1 MKCVKCYREIG
12 DKMKFCNYCGAKQP
26 FNRKNY
32 ENAHPELADAR
43 SDEENKLGVK
53 LNIPIIEPI
62 IEPEV
67 QPEPL
72 EEAKLGTPEQP
83 LQEAQ
88 LATPEQPLVEAQL
101 EPVQE
106 TQPEPLV
113 EAQPEPLV
121 EAQLEPEPVVDIQPE
136 EPQQPLE
143 EAQLDEP
150 EMPQEVTEPEPL
162 EEAQLEPIEEA
173 QPEPVVE
180 IQPEEPQQPLEET
193 QLDEPEPLQE
203 TEPEPLEEAQLEPIE
218 EPQLEPVQ
226 EALHDEPKEPQREM
240 QAEDY
245 ARAVRIAELE
255 DSNATLEKEN
265 ADLEAQMLKYK
276 QASGKFKLFSIVAA
290 VVALLGLG
298 LGAFSLLNKGNES
311 QDSTAESAGHEFP
324 EFTYYGELVNGEPNG
339 YGLAVYKSGDP
350 DNRKFYV
357 GKFEAGKRVDDNAM
371 LLYNDGNFF
380 YGKINDEFWE
390 KGVAYRKAENCHFE
404 GTFDKNAPYTGTW
417 YVHKMNYK
425 MNNGKENK

>member
-106 TQPEPLV
+106 TQPEPMV

-150 EMPQEVTEPEPL
+150 EMPQEESEPEPL
-162 EEAQLEPIEEA
+162 EEEPLEEAPLEPIEEA
-173 QPEPVVE
+173 
-180 IQPEEPQQPLEET
+180 
-193 QLDEPEPLQE
+193 
-203 TEPEPLEEAQLEPIE
+203 
-218 EPQLEPVQ
+218 QLEPVQ

-339 YGLAVYKSGDP
+339 YGLAVFKPGDP

-371 LLYNDGNFF
+371 LLYNDGRFF
-380 YGKINDEFWE
+380 YGKINDELLE
-390 KGVAYRKAENCHFE
+390 KGILYFQTENNHFE
-404 GTFDKNAPYTGTW
+404 GTFDKDPSDQNEIIPYTGTW
-417 YVHKMNYK
+417 YKHEVFVTIK
-425 MNNGKENK
+425 NGK

>member
-88 LATPEQPLVEAQL
+88 LDTPKQPLVEAQL

-106 TQPEPLV
+106 TQPEPVVEAQIDEPNVPLQ
-113 EAQPEPLV
+113 EAQPEPL
-121 EAQLEPEPVVDIQPE
+121 VDIQPE

-150 EMPQEVTEPEPL
+150 EPL
-162 EEAQLEPIEEA
+162 EEAQLGPIEEP
-173 QPEPVVE
+173 QQEPVVE
-180 IQPEEPQQPLEET
+180 IQPEEPQQPLEEA
-193 QLDEPEPLQE
+193 QLDEPDMPLEVTE
-203 TEPEPLEEAQLEPIE
+203 TEPLEEAPLEPIE

-226 EALHDEPKEPQREM
+226 ETLHDEPKEPQREM

-255 DSNATLEKEN
+255 DSNATLEQEN

-298 LGAFSLLNKGNES
+298 LGAFSLFNKGNES

-339 YGLAVYKSGDP
+339 YGLAVFKPGDP
-350 DNRKFYV
+350 DKRKFYV

-371 LLYNDGNFF
+371 LLYNDGRFF
-380 YGKINDEFWE
+380 YGKINDELLE
-390 KGVAYRKAENCHFE
+390 KGILYFQTENNHFE
-404 GTFDKNAPYTGTW
+404 GTFDKDPSDQNEIIPYTGTW
-417 YVHKMNYK
+417 YKHEVFVTIK
-425 MNNGKENK
+425 NGK

>member
-67 QPEPL
+67 KPEPL

-113 EAQPEPLV
+113 EAQLDEPNAPLQEAQPEPL
-121 EAQLEPEPVVDIQPE
+121 VDIQPE

-180 IQPEEPQQPLEET
+180 IQPEEPQQQLEEA

-218 EPQLEPVQ
+218 EPQPEPVQ
-226 EALHDEPKEPQREM
+226 ETLHDEPKEPQREM

-298 LGAFSLLNKGNES
+298 LGAFSLFNKGNES

-339 YGLAVYKSGDP
+339 YGLAVFKPGDP

-357 GKFEAGKRVDDNAM
+357 GKFEAGKKVDDNAM

-380 YGKINDEFWE
+380 YGKINDQFMEQ
-390 KGVAYRKAENCHFE
+390 GVAYQKTGNCHFE

-417 YVHKMNYK
+417 YEHKMNYK
-425 MNNGKENK
+425 INNGK

>member
-67 QPEPL
+67 QPKPL

-106 TQPEPLV
+106 TQPEPMV

-150 EMPQEVTEPEPL
+150 EMPQEESEPEPL
-162 EEAQLEPIEEA
+162 EEEPLEEAPLEPIEEA
-173 QPEPVVE
+173 
-180 IQPEEPQQPLEET
+180 
-193 QLDEPEPLQE
+193 
-203 TEPEPLEEAQLEPIE
+203 
-218 EPQLEPVQ
+218 QLEPVQ

-339 YGLAVYKSGDP
+339 YGLAVFKPGDP

-357 GKFEAGKRVDDNAM
+357 GMRWN
-371 LLYNDGNFF
+371 LY
-380 YGKINDEFWE
+380 
-390 KGVAYRKAENCHFE
+390 
-404 GTFDKNAPYTGTW
+404 
-417 YVHKMNYK
+417 
-425 MNNGKENK
+425 

>member
-88 LATPEQPLVEAQL
+88 LEQPLVEAQL

-106 TQPEPLV
+106 TQPETVVEALPAEPNAPLQ
-113 EAQPEPLV
+113 EAQPEPMV
-121 EAQLEPEPVVDIQPE
+121 EIQPE

-150 EMPQEVTEPEPL
+150 EPL
-162 EEAQLEPIEEA
+162 EEAQLEPIEEP

-180 IQPEEPQQPLEET
+180 IQPEEPQQPLEEA

-218 EPQLEPVQ
+218 EPQPEPVQ
-226 EALHDEPKEPQREM
+226 ETLHDEPKEPQREM

-255 DSNATLEKEN
+255 DSNATLEQEN

-298 LGAFSLLNKGNES
+298 LGAFSLFNKGNES

-339 YGLAVYKSGDP
+339 YGLAVFKPGDP

-371 LLYNDGNFF
+371 LLYNNGNFF

-390 KGVAYRKAENCHFE
+390 KGIFYDKTENNHFE
-404 GTFDKNAPYTGTW
+404 GSFDKDPSDQNKIMPYTGTW
-417 YVHKMNYK
+417 YEHKMNYTIK
-425 MNNGKENK
+425 NGK

>member
-72 EEAKLGTPEQP
+72 EEAKLGKLGTPEQP

-88 LATPEQPLVEAQL
+88 LEQPLVEAQL

-113 EAQPEPLV
+113 EAQLDEPNAPLQEAQPEPL
-121 EAQLEPEPVVDIQPE
+121 VDIQPE

-143 EAQLDEP
+143 EAKLDEP

-162 EEAQLEPIEEA
+162 EEAP
-173 QPEPVVE
+173 
-180 IQPEEPQQPLEET
+180 
-193 QLDEPEPLQE
+193 
-203 TEPEPLEEAQLEPIE
+203 LEPIE
-218 EPQLEPVQ
+218 EPQPAPVQ
-226 EALHDEPKEPQREM
+226 ETLHDEPKEPQREM

-298 LGAFSLLNKGNES
+298 LGAFSLFNKGNES

-339 YGLAVYKSGDP
+339 YGLAVFKPGDP
-350 DNRKFYV
+350 DSRKFYV
-357 GKFEAGKRVDDNAM
+357 GKFEAGKKVDDNAM
-371 LLYNDGNFF
+371 LLYNDGRFF
-380 YGKINDEFWE
+380 YGKINDELLE
-390 KGVAYRKAENCHFE
+390 KGILYFQTENNHFE
-404 GTFDKNAPYTGTW
+404 GSFDKDPSDQNKIIPYTGTW
-417 YVHKMNYK
+417 YKHEVFVTIK
-425 MNNGKENK
+425 NGK

>member
-67 QPEPL
+67 QPKPL

-88 LATPEQPLVEAQL
+88 LDTPKQ
-101 EPVQE
+101 
-106 TQPEPLV
+106 
-113 EAQPEPLV
+113 PLV
-121 EAQLEPEPVVDIQPE
+121 EAQLEPEPLVDIQPE

-150 EMPQEVTEPEPL
+150 EPLEEAQLDEPEPL

-173 QPEPVVE
+173 QPEPAVE
-180 IQPEEPQQPLEET
+180 IQPEEPQQPLEEA

-203 TEPEPLEEAQLEPIE
+203 TEPEPLEEAPLEPIE
-218 EPQLEPVQ
+218 EPQPEPEQ
-226 EALHDEPKEPQREM
+226 ETLHDEPKEPQREM

-339 YGLAVYKSGDP
+339 YGLAVFKPGDP

-371 LLYNDGNFF
+371 LLYNNGNFF
-380 YGKINDEFWE
+380 YGKINDEIWE
-390 KGVAYRKAENCHFE
+390 KGIFYDKTENNHFE
-404 GTFDKNAPYTGTW
+404 GSFDKDPSDQNKIMPYTGTW
-417 YVHKMNYK
+417 YEHKMNYTIK
-425 MNNGKENK
+425 NGK

>member
-113 EAQPEPLV
+113 EAQLDEPNAPLQ
-121 EAQLEPEPVVDIQPE
+121 EAQPEPVVDIQPE

-150 EMPQEVTEPEPL
+150 EPL

-173 QPEPVVE
+173 QPEPAVE
-180 IQPEEPQQPLEET
+180 IQPEEPQQPLEEA
-193 QLDEPEPLQE
+193 QLDEPEIPLE
-203 TEPEPLEEAQLEPIE
+203 ATEPEPLEEAPLEPIE
-218 EPQLEPVQ
+218 EPQPEPEQ
-226 EALHDEPKEPQREM
+226 ETLHDEPKEPQREM

-298 LGAFSLLNKGNES
+298 LGAFSLFNKGNES

-339 YGLAVYKSGDP
+339 YGLAVFKPGDP
-350 DNRKFYV
+350 DKRKFYV

-371 LLYNDGNFF
+371 LLYNDGRFF
-380 YGKINDEFWE
+380 YGKINDELLE
-390 KGVAYRKAENCHFE
+390 KGILYFQTENNHFE
-404 GTFDKNAPYTGTW
+404 GTFDKDPSDQNEIIPYTGTW
-417 YVHKMNYK
+417 YKHEVFVTIK
-425 MNNGKENK
+425 NGK

>member
-1 MKCVKCYREIG
+1 
-12 DKMKFCNYCGAKQP
+12 
-26 FNRKNY
+26 
-32 ENAHPELADAR
+32 
-43 SDEENKLGVK
+43 
-53 LNIPIIEPI
+53 
-62 IEPEV
+62 
-67 QPEPL
+67 
-72 EEAKLGTPEQP
+72 

-88 LATPEQPLVEAQL
+88 LDTPKQPLVEAQL

-113 EAQPEPLV
+113 EAQLDEPNVPLQEAQPEPAVEIQPEEPQQPLEEAQLGPIE
-121 EAQLEPEPVVDIQPE
+121 EAQLEPVVEIQPE

-150 EMPQEVTEPEPL
+150 DMPLEVTETEPL
-162 EEAQLEPIEEA
+162 EEAP
-173 QPEPVVE
+173 
-180 IQPEEPQQPLEET
+180 
-193 QLDEPEPLQE
+193 
-203 TEPEPLEEAQLEPIE
+203 LEPIE
-218 EPQLEPVQ
+218 EPQPEPVQ
-226 EALHDEPKEPQREM
+226 ETLHDEPKEPQREM

-298 LGAFSLLNKGNES
+298 LGAFSLFNKGNES

-339 YGLAVYKSGDP
+339 YGLAVFKPGDP

-371 LLYNDGNFF
+371 LLYNNGNFF
-380 YGKINDEFWE
+380 YGKINDEIWE
-390 KGVAYRKAENCHFE
+390 KGILYFQTENNHFE
-404 GTFDKNAPYTGTW
+404 GTFDKDPSDQNKIMPYTGTW
-417 YVHKMNYK
+417 YEHKMNYTIK
-425 MNNGKENK
+425 NGK

>member
-121 EAQLEPEPVVDIQPE
+121 EAQLEPEPVVD
-136 EPQQPLE
+136 
-143 EAQLDEP
+143 
-150 EMPQEVTEPEPL
+150 
-162 EEAQLEPIEEA
+162 
-173 QPEPVVE
+173 

>member
-101 EPVQE
+101 DEPNVPLQE
-106 TQPEPLV
+106 TQPEPV
-113 EAQPEPLV
+113 AE
-121 EAQLEPEPVVDIQPE
+121 IQPE

-150 EMPQEVTEPEPL
+150 EPL
-162 EEAQLEPIEEA
+162 EKAQLEPIEEP

-180 IQPEEPQQPLEET
+180 IQPEEHQQPLEEA
-193 QLDEPEPLQE
+193 QLDEPDMPLE
-203 TEPEPLEEAQLEPIE
+203 VTKTEPLEEAPLEPIE
-218 EPQLEPVQ
+218 EPQPEPVQ
-226 EALHDEPKEPQREM
+226 ETLHDEPKEPQREM

-255 DSNATLEKEN
+255 DSNATLEQEN
-265 ADLEAQMLKYK
+265 ADIEAQMLKYK

-339 YGLAVYKSGDP
+339 YGLAVFKPGDP
-350 DNRKFYV
+350 DKRKFYV

-371 LLYNDGNFF
+371 LLYNDGRFF
-380 YGKINDEFWE
+380 YGKINDELLE
-390 KGVAYRKAENCHFE
+390 KGILYFQTENNHFE
-404 GTFDKNAPYTGTW
+404 GTFDKDPSDQNEIIPYTGTW
-417 YVHKMNYK
+417 YKHEVFVTIK
-425 MNNGKENK
+425 NGK

>member
-88 LATPEQPLVEAQL
+88 LDTPKQSLVEAQL

-106 TQPEPLV
+106 TQPEPMV
-113 EAQPEPLV
+113 EA
-121 EAQLEPEPVVDIQPE
+121 QPE

-143 EAQLDEP
+143 EVQLDEP

-173 QPEPVVE
+173 QLEPVEE
-180 IQPEEPQQPLEET
+180 IQPEEPQQSLEEA
-193 QLDEPEPLQE
+193 QLDEPEMPQE
-203 TEPEPLEEAQLEPIE
+203 GTEPEPLEEAQLEPIE
-218 EPQLEPVQ
+218 EPQPEPVQ
-226 EALHDEPKEPQREM
+226 ETLHDEPKEPQREM

-298 LGAFSLLNKGNES
+298 LGAFSLFNKGNES

-390 KGVAYRKAENCHFE
+390 KGVAFQKTRSCHFE
-404 GTFDKNAPYTGTW
+404 GTFDKNAAYTGTW
-417 YVHKMNYK
+417 YVHKLNYK
-425 MNNGKENK
+425 INNGKEIK